1 MKILHIITGLKDGGA
16 ENILYKICKHD
27 VKNKHIVISIIS
39 LKNSK
44 NVYPLIKKLGVKIY
58 SFDLKFYS
66 IFKFFS
72 LVHLIRSLKPDVVQ
86 TWLAHS
92 DFIGGIASRLA
103 GINRVVWNVR
113 YSKLD
118 RSIVKLRTLILIRIL
133 SILSYLIPQI
143 IIVVSKSTFKNC
155 QRLGYSS
162 QKLRLVHN
170 GYETLKHSSTKNR
183 NYYRKKFKIKKK
195 IPIVGSVA
203 RYAPTKDHLNLL
215 TALSILKKKNID
227 FICILI
233 GSNINKKNKKLLSLI
248 KKLNLFNQVKLL
260 GHSGNILKSMKGLD
274 IHILSSVTEGFPNV
288 VAEAM
293 SCGTPCVVT
302 DVGDSA
308 LIVGNT
314 GWKVKPGNP
323 IKLAKAIQ
331 KGFLEI
337 GTTKWKKRSYQSR
350 LRIKK
355 NFKIDK
361 MVARY
366 NSIWS
371 KI

>member
-1 MKILHIITGLKDGGA
+1 MRILHIITGLKDGGA
-16 ENILYKICKHD
+16 ENILYKICKYD
-27 VKNKHIVISIIS
+27 SKNKHIIISIIS

-44 NVYPLIKKLGVKIY
+44 KIYSLINQLGVKIY

-72 LVHLIRSLKPDVVQ
+72 LVYLIRSLKPDVVQ
-86 TWLAHS
+86 TWLAHG
-92 DFIGGIASRLA
+92 DFIGGIASRFA

-113 YSKLD
+113 YSKLE
-118 RSIVKLRTLILIRIL
+118 RGVVKLRTLFLIKIL
-133 SILSYLIPQI
+133 SILSYLIPKI

-155 QRLGYSS
+155 KRLGYCSH
-162 QKLRLVHN
+162 KLRLIHN
-170 GYETLKHSSTKNR
+170 GYEILKYNFNKNR

-203 RYAPTKDHLNLL
+203 RYDPTKDHKNLL
-215 TALSILKKKNID
+215 TALSILKKNID

-233 GSNINKKNKKLLSLI
+233 GSNINKNTELLNLI
-248 KKLNLFNQVKLL
+248 KKLNLIDEVKLL
-260 GHSGNILKSMKGLD
+260 GTSRNILQSMKGLD

-293 SCGTPCVVT
+293 LSGTPCVVT

-314 GWKVKPGNP
+314 GWKVEPGNS
-323 IKLAKAIQ
+323 IKLAKVIE

-337 GTTKWKKRSYQSR
+337 GTKKWKKRSYKAS

-361 MVARY
+361 MIKRY
-366 NSIWS
+366 NLIWS

>member
-1 MKILHIITGLKDGGA
+1 MRILHIITGLKDGGA
-16 ENILYKICKHD
+16 ENVLYKICKYD
-27 VKNKHIVISIIS
+27 SKNKHIVISIIS

-44 NVYPLIKKLGVKIY
+44 KIYSLINQLGVKIY
-58 SFDLKFYS
+58 SFYLKFYS

-72 LVHLIRSLKPDVVQ
+72 LVYLIRSLKPDVVQ

-92 DFIGGIASRLA
+92 DFIGGIASRFA

-113 YSKLD
+113 YSKLE
-118 RSIVKLRTLILIRIL
+118 RGVVSSRTLFLIKILTV
-133 SILSYLIPQI
+133 LSYSIPKI

-155 QRLGYSS
+155 KRLGYCSH
-162 QKLRLVHN
+162 KLRLIHN
-170 GYETLKHSSTKNR
+170 GYEIFKYNSDKHR
-183 NYYRKKFKIKKK
+183 NYYRKKFKIKKR

-203 RYAPTKDHLNLL
+203 RYDPTKDHKNLL

-233 GSNINKKNKKLLSLI
+233 GSNINKKNTKLLSLI
-248 KKLNLFNQVKLL
+248 KKLNLIKEVKLL
-260 GHSGNILKSMKGLD
+260 GTSRNILQSMKGLD

-293 SCGTPCVVT
+293 LSGTPCVVT

-314 GWKVKPGNP
+314 GWKVEPGNS
-323 IKLAKAIQ
+323 IKLAKVIE

-337 GTTKWKKRSYQSR
+337 GTSMEKKILSGK
-350 LRIKK
+350 IK
-355 NFKIDK
+355 N
-361 MVARY
+361 
-366 NSIWS
+366 
-371 KI
+371 